1 MPGCLS
7 SVATPAH
14 SPVIWGARLAL
25 LNRGQGWVVRKL
37 QALRCCVQHAGRRCG
52 RWQAYAA
59 LMARAISRVTRK
71 KASISPTVWQCSGD
85 TRTVPSIPKDS
96 SIRFE

>member
-14 SPVIWGARLAL
+14 SPAIWGARLAL

-37 QALRCCVQHAGRRCG
+37 QALRCCVQQQAIDAAAGR
-52 RWQAYAA
+52 
-59 LMARAISRVTRK
+59 
-71 KASISPTVWQCSGD
+71 PTQ
-85 TRTVPSIPKDS
+85 R
-96 SIRFE
+96 